1 MHERSDPL
9 FTFLQSQDFSRLHY
23 PKAVCGT
30 VGQNCVR
37 FEKAVVHLPRTN
49 VLEVLQI
56 LIQPHLETLPLQCC
70 PEGVD
75 NSHTI
80 RSAGLISEK
89 FVRIPLINYTQKVTD
104 KNEKSTSYKHK
115 PYRKHFRL

>member
-1 MHERSDPL
+1 MALSD
-9 FTFLQSQDFSRLHY
+9 
-23 PKAVCGT
+23 KIVCF
-30 VGQNCVR
+30 

-49 VLEVLQI
+49 VLEVLRI
-56 LIQPHLETLPLQCC
+56 LIQPHLENSPLLCC

-89 FVRIPLINYTQKVTD
+89 FVRILLINYTQKITD
-104 KNEKSTSYKHK
+104 KNDKSIIYAHK
-115 PYRKHFRL
+115 PSRKHFRH